1 MRTILKEHKTNCK
14 WCNHNLG
21 LESIAEKMKDREG
34 KKTNIKC
41 PRCNMSSMINQSV
54 LGFFSL
60 YRSDGARFDRNVQ
73 AKVNRKVFD
82 PIERRFKKKS
92 DKANR
97 KSAMQLLLDYLEE
110 RRGLRIEPRTLLAK
124 VNELQ
129 RLEKVQFIEVFEL
142 SKVKTTNAY
151 ENNPEN
157 FYKSYFGGNRGNIKK
172 IQYDEC
178 I

>member
-1 MRTILKEHKTNCK
+1 
-14 WCNHNLG
+14 
-21 LESIAEKMKDREG
+21 
-34 KKTNIKC
+34 
-41 PRCNMSSMINQSV
+41 MSSMINQTKLGYFSV
-54 LGFFSL
+54 

-82 PIERRFKKKS
+82 PTTKSFKKKRERT
-92 DKANR
+92 NR
-97 KSAMQLLLDYLEE
+97 KSAMQLLLDYLDE

-142 SKVKTTNAY
+142 SKIKTTNAY
-151 ENNPEN
+151 ENNPED
-157 FYKSYFGGNRGNIKK
+157 FYKTYFGGNRGGIKK

>member
-21 LESIAEKMKDREG
+21 LENISEKMKDRGG
-34 KKTNIKC
+34 KKTNIRC
-41 PRCNMSSMINQSV
+41 PKCNMSSMINQTA

-82 PIERRFKKKS
+82 PIEKRFKKKS
-92 DKANR
+92 ERADR
-97 KSAMQLLLDYLEE
+97 KSAMQLLLDYLDD
-110 RRGLRIEPRTLLAK
+110 RRGLRIEQRALLAK

>member
-1 MRTILKEHKTNCK
+1 MRTILKEHKVNCR

-21 LESIAEKMKDREG
+21 LENVADKMKDRGG
-34 KKTNIKC
+34 KKTNIQC
-41 PRCNMSSMINQSV
+41 PKCNMSVMINQTKLGYFSV
-54 LGFFSL
+54 
-60 YRSDGARFDRNVQ
+60 YRSDGARFDRNVS

-82 PIERRFKKKS
+82 PLTNSFRKKS
-92 DKANR
+92 AKADR
-97 KSAMQLLLDYLEE
+97 KSAMQLLLDYLDE

-142 SKVKTTNAY
+142 SKVETTNAY

-157 FYKSYFGGNRGNIKK
+157 FYKSYFGGNRGRIKK